1 MGAEFEVHADRRA
14 RDLVGGAGGGQRDPL
29 VLVEVVVAGGDLD
42 QARAHRARTRGGAVV
57 AAHAVGEFLHE
68 QGSEVVHLQGA
79 TLFAGS
85 VIVVGYAKVSV
96 AAASHSTHEFFS
108 ISLRIDRETSE
119 ITEVDSTAVTGL
131 VRHWL
136 ADLLTGADFAGDI
149 DPVLAEIETAYLGH
163 GAGAIRQAISD
174 AWRRYATYRKS

>member
-68 QGSEVVHLQGA
+68 QGSEVVHLQ
-79 TLFAGS
+79 
-85 VIVVGYAKVSV
+85 
-96 AAASHSTHEFFS
+96 
-108 ISLRIDRETSE
+108 LRGPTR
-119 ITEVDSTAVTGL
+119 
-131 VRHWL
+131 
-136 ADLLTGADFAGDI
+136 
-149 DPVLAEIETAYLGH
+149 
-163 GAGAIRQAISD
+163 GAGAGRVVACLV
-174 AWRRYATYRKS
+174 